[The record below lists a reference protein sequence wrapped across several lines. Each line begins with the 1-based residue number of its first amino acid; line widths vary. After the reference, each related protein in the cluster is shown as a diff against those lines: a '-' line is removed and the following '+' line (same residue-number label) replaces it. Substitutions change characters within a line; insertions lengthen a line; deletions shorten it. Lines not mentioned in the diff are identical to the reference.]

1 MKTKNI
7 VLTVAVVVAVIALM
21 ETACARNNGGG
32 TQNKASETG
41 IVTNDN
47 GSVSRTY
54 VESTISTNGNMVT
67 EHRRETRTTLDTEG
81 NMLATSTS
89 EYAQSYPV
97 GDVWGEKTAEGK
109 AAEPTG
115 GLAAGAESVAN
126 DSFMGLKFGEVFGLR
141 GAERLRGAEPANQD
155 RVRGAEPAN
164 QDRVRGAEPA
174 NQDSEMANQDE
185 AEPVFVVDSEE
196 PTLLRAKFTPKK
208 TLAGFDDYYVFVTPT
223 THKVAKVYACAKK
236 SIEPGARW
244 RRHYLIEA
252 LEKRYQTWARLC
264 SFSRPCYAFDLGDS
278 RYVTACLAGSSRDYE
293 TVLCGWDE
301 NVLAEAA
308 EETAAIREAARK
320 SAAEKRANRVTEAA
334 EAF

>member
-1 MKTKNI
+1 MNKKNI
-7 VLTVAVVVAVIALM
+7 AITVGAVAAVIALM
-21 ETACARNNGGG
+21 ETACARNEGSG
-32 TQNKASETG
+32 TQNKSSEAG

-54 VESTISTNGNMVT
+54 VESSVTTNGNMVT

-81 NMLATSTS
+81 NMLATTTS

-97 GDVWGEKTAEGK
+97 GDVWAKGNNQNDENNQNNRMKEG
-109 AAEPTG
+109 
-115 GLAAGAESVAN
+115 GAKINN
-126 DSFMGLKFGEVFGLR
+126 DSFMGLKFGEVFGGLR
-141 GAERLRGAEPANQD
+141 GTEPANQDRAEPANQD
-155 RVRGAEPAN
+155 RAEPAN
-164 QDRVRGAEPA
+164 QG
-174 NQDSEMANQDE
+174 E
-185 AEPVFVVDSEE
+185 ADKNVAFVVDSEE
-196 PTLLRAKFTPKK
+196 PTLLRARFTPKK
-208 TLAGFDDYYVFVTPT
+208 PLAGFDDYYVFVTPT
-223 THKVAKVYACAKK
+223 THKVAKVYACAKNV
-236 SIEPGARW
+236 IDLGARW

-278 RYVTACLAGSSRDYE
+278 RYVTACLAGASRGYE
-293 TVLCGWDE
+293 TILTGWDE

-320 SAAEKRANRVTEAA
+320 TAAEKRANRVNEAA